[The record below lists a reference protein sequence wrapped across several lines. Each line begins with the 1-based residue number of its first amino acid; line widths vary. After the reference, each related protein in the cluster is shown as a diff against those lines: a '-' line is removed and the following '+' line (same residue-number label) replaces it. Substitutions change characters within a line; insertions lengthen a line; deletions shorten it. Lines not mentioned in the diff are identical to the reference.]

1 MKSPFRLLALAALC
15 PALALAV
22 YAPIPEQ
29 DQGKALS
36 FRLGASV
43 YQDSN
48 IFGAATGE
56 IDSLVYSFAPS
67 ISYNGSLDD
76 QTFLS
81 LGYDLSLDHIVD
93 RPGKKN
99 LTSHTLNARI
109 AHAFSDSANI
119 DVSDSYMIS
128 KNPQSLLAG
137 LPLNTDQ
144 SFKMNQFNARY
155 VTALTPK
162 TNLVLKY
169 RNIDFAYDLDSL
181 AAQLDRMDHLAGI
194 EVAFVLL
201 PETKLVGEYRF
212 QDVAYDQN
220 AGAKDKRSHFFLGGV
235 DYSVGQNL
243 TFAARGGFED
253 RAREGASD
261 TTAPYAELS
270 TRYSYSE
277 NSFVA
282 AGYIYT
288 LEESSDVVRFTDTQ
302 VNRFFVNVQHRLSA
316 LITASGSLNWEPS
329 QLQGR
334 GGVATADVSE
344 TTTRVGLAL
353 SWLPTKNWMV
363 SATFDADKVDS
374 DDPNRDQDR
383 TRFGVSAR
391 FSF

>member
-1 MKSPFRLLALAALC
+1 MNFPLRSFAIAALF
-15 PALALAV
+15 PAVAFAV

-56 IDSLVYSFAPS
+56 IDSMVYSVTPS

-81 LGYDLSLDHIVD
+81 AGYDLSLDHFVD
-93 RPGKKN
+93 RPDKKN
-99 LTSHTLNARI
+99 LTSHTFNARV
-109 AHAFSDSANI
+109 AHAFSDSTNI
-119 DVSDSYMIS
+119 DVSDSYQIA

-144 SFKMNQFNARY
+144 SFKMNQFNTRY
-155 VTALTPK
+155 VTSLSQK
-162 TNLVLKY
+162 TNLTLKY
-169 RNIDFAYDLDSL
+169 RNISFAYDLDSL
-181 AAQLDRMDHLAGI
+181 AAQLDRMEHLAGL
-194 EVAFVLL
+194 EVSYALL
-201 PETKLVGEYRF
+201 PETKLAGEYRY
-212 QDVAYDQN
+212 QNVSYDQN
-220 AGAKDKRSHFFLGGV
+220 SGNKDKRSHFFLGGF
-235 DYSVGQNL
+235 DYSPGQNL
-243 TFAARGGFED
+243 TLTARGGFED
-253 RAREGASD
+253 RTREGESD

-270 TRYSYSE
+270 TRYTYGD
-277 NSFVA
+277 NSFLA

-288 LEESSDVVRFTDTQ
+288 LEEPSDVGRFTDTK

-316 LITASGSLNWEPS
+316 LVTASGSIDWEPS

-334 GGVATADVSE
+334 AGVADLDE
-344 TTTRVGLAL
+344 TTSRIGFAL
-353 SWLPTKNWMV
+353 SWLPTKNWVV
-363 SATFDADKVDS
+363 SATLDADKVSS
-374 DDPNRDQDR
+374 DDPNREQDR
-383 TRFGVSAR
+383 TRYGVSAR